1 MAEALTSIQLTSLP
15 RISQGKV
22 RDLFSLPDG
31 GNPTLLF
38 VTSVFLTVDAFPDR
52 ISAYDVILKN
62 GIPTKGAI
70 LTLLSAKWFEVL
82 SSRVP
87 GLKHHFL
94 HLGPPPASGL
104 SQEEQQMLRGRSMTV
119 RRLKIFPIEAIV
131 RGYVTGSA
139 WNEYQETQTIHGL
152 PQPAGLKRCERL
164 PKPIYTPST
173 KAELGDKDV
182 NISPD
187 EARGIVG
194 DKYADRLEE
203 LALAC
208 YNAGA
213 AYAEER
219 GIIIADTKFE
229 FGLDEETDDIYLVD
243 EVLTPDSSRFW
254 SKADYETGRDQDSFD
269 KQVLRN
275 WLTDNGLK
283 GKPDVEMPP
292 EVVEKT
298 KGRYTEVFKLMTG
311 ESLEDVLKAAN

>member
-1 MAEALTSIQLTSLP
+1 MASEVLASIPITSLP

-22 RDLFSLPDG
+22 RDLFALPDG
-31 GNPTLLF
+31 DKPTLLF
-38 VTSVFLTVDAFPDR
+38 ATSDR

-70 LTLLSAKWFEVL
+70 LTLISAKWFDVL

-94 HLGPPPASGL
+94 HLGPPPSAGL
-104 SQEEQQMLRGRSMTV
+104 TPEEEKMLRGRSMTV

-139 WNEYQETQTIHGL
+139 WTEYEKSQTIHDL
-152 PQPAGLKRCERL
+152 PQPAGLARCERL

-173 KAELGDKDV
+173 KAELGDKDL

-187 EARGIVG
+187 EARKIVG
-194 DKYADRLEE
+194 DKYASRIEE

-229 FGLDEETDDIYLVD
+229 FGLDEETDEIYLVD

-254 SKADYETGRDQDSFD
+254 SKADYQVGRDQDSFD

-275 WLTDNGLK
+275 WLTENGLK
-283 GKPDVEMPP
+283 GKPDVEMPAD
-292 EVVEKT
+292 VVEKT
-298 KGRYTEVFKLMTG
+298 KARYTEVFERLTDN
-311 ESLEDVLKAAN
+311 SLEDALKKLAN

>member
-1 MAEALTSIQLTSLP
+1 MASEVLTSIPLTSLP
-15 RISQGKV
+15 RIAKGKV
-22 RDLFSLPDG
+22 RDLFALPDG
-31 GNPTLLF
+31 DKPTLLF
-38 VTSVFLTVDAFPDR
+38 ATSDR

-70 LTLLSAKWFEVL
+70 LTLISAKWFEVL
-82 SSRVP
+82 ASRVP

-94 HLGPPPASGL
+94 HLGPPPSSGL
-104 SQEEQQMLRGRSMTV
+104 TQEEEQMLRGRSMTV
-119 RRLKIFPIEAIV
+119 RRLKIFPIEAI
-131 RGYVTGSA
+131 GKLSFPLWGSSA
-139 WNEYQETQTIHGL
+139 WTEYQKTQTIHDL
-152 PQPAGLKRCERL
+152 PQPAGLAQCERL

-173 KAELGDKDV
+173 KAELGDKDI

-187 EARGIVG
+187 EARKIVG
-194 DKYADRLEE
+194 DKYASRIEE

-229 FGLDEETDDIYLVD
+229 FGLDEETDEVYLVD

-254 SKADYETGRDQDSFD
+254 SKTDYEVD

-275 WLTDNGLK
+275 WLTENGLK
-283 GKPDVEMPP
+283 GKDDVEMPA

-298 KGRYTEVFKLMTG
+298 KARYTEVFERLTDN
-311 ESLEDVLKAAN
+311 SLEDALKKL

>member
-1 MAEALTSIQLTSLP
+1 MSADILTSIPLTSLP

-22 RDLFSLPDG
+22 RDLFELPNGDK
-31 GNPTLLF
+31 PTLLF
-38 VTSVFLTVDAFPDR
+38 VTSDR

-62 GIPTKGAI
+62 GIPTKGTI

-82 SSRVP
+82 SANVP

-94 HLGPPPASGL
+94 HLGPPATPGL
-104 SQEEQQMLRGRSMTV
+104 VTPEEQKMLRGRSMTV
-119 RRLKIFPIEAIV
+119 RRLKVFPIEAIV
-131 RGYVTGSA
+131 RGYITGSA
-139 WNEYQETQTIHGL
+139 WAEYQKTQTIHGL
-152 PQPAGLKRCERL
+152 PGPVGLQHCSRL
-164 PKPIYTPST
+164 PEPIYTPST
-173 KAELGDKDV
+173 KAELGDKDI
-182 NISPD
+182 NISPE
-187 EARGIVG
+187 EARKIVG
-194 DKYADRLEE
+194 EKYADRIEQ

-208 YNAGA
+208 YKAGA

-229 FGLDEETDDIYLVD
+229 FALDEETDEIYLVD

-254 SKADYETGRDQDSFD
+254 SKADYEVGREQDSFD

-275 WLTDNGLK
+275 WLTANGLK

-298 KGRYTEVFKLMTG
+298 KGRYSEVFKLLTG
-311 ESLEDVLKAAN
+311 ETLEEALAKLDA

>member
-1 MAEALTSIQLTSLP
+1 MVSEALTSVPLASLP
-15 RISQGKV
+15 RVSQGKV
-22 RDLFSLPDG
+22 RDLFALPGDQK
-31 GNPTLLF
+31 PTLLF
-38 VTSVFLTVDAFPDR
+38 VTSDR

-62 GIPTKGAI
+62 GIPSKGII

-94 HLGPPPASGL
+94 HLGPPRVPGIVTPD
-104 SQEEQQMLRGRSMTV
+104 EEKLLRGRSMTV
-119 RRLKIFPIEAIV
+119 RRLKVFPVEAIV

-139 WNEYQETQTIHGL
+139 WAEYQKSQTIHGL
-152 PQPAGLKRCERL
+152 PQPAGLARCERL
-164 PKPIYTPST
+164 PQPIYTPST
-173 KAELGDKDV
+173 KAELGQKDI
-182 NISPD
+182 NISPE
-187 EARGIVG
+187 EAKAIVG
-194 DKYADRLEE
+194 AKYAARIEE

-208 YNAGA
+208 YKAGA

-229 FGLDEETDDIYLVD
+229 FALDEETDEIYLVD

-254 SKADYETGRDQDSFD
+254 SKADYQVGRDQDSFD

-275 WLTDNGLK
+275 WLTENGLK
-283 GKPDVEMPP
+283 EKPDVEMAP

-298 KGRYTEVFKLMTG
+298 KARYTEVFERLTG
-311 ESLEDVLKAAN
+311 TTLEYALKDLEN

>member
-1 MAEALTSIQLTSLP
+1 MSSEALTTIPLTSLT
-15 RISQGKV
+15 RLSQGKV
-22 RDLFSLPDG
+22 RDLFILPDG
-31 GNPTLLF
+31 QTLLF
-38 VTSVFLTVDAFPDR
+38 VTSDR

-62 GIPTKGAI
+62 GISSKGHI
-70 LTLLSAKWFEVL
+70 LTLLSAKWFQVL

-94 HLGPPPASGL
+94 SLTPPPAPEVVAP
-104 SQEEQQMLRGRSMTV
+104 EERDMLRGRSMIV

-139 WNEYQETQTIHGL
+139 WAEYEKDQTIHGL
-152 PQPAGLKRCERL
+152 AQTAGLSRCEQL
-164 PKPIYTPST
+164 PQPIYTPST
-173 KAELGDKDV
+173 KAELGDKDI
-182 NISPD
+182 NISP
-187 EARGIVG
+187 EQAREIVG
-194 DKYADRLEE
+194 DQYASRIEE

-208 YNAGA
+208 YKAGA

-229 FGLDEETDDIYLVD
+229 FGLDEETDEIYLVD

-254 SKADYETGRDQDSFD
+254 SKADYQVGREQDSFD

-275 WLTDNGLK
+275 WLTSNGLK
-283 GKPDVEMPP
+283 GKEGVAMPP

-298 KGRYTEVFKLMTG
+298 KGRYLEVYERLTG
-311 ESLEDVLKAAN
+311 QTLEEALKNLD

>member
-1 MAEALTSIQLTSLP
+1 MASEALTAIPLSSLP
-15 RISQGKV
+15 KISQGKV

-31 GNPTLLF
+31 EEPRLLF
-38 VTSVFLTVDAFPDR
+38 VTSDR

-62 GIPTKGAI
+62 GIPSKGII

-87 GLKHHFL
+87 GLKHHFI
-94 HLGPPPASGL
+94 HLGPPPASGFTP
-104 SQEEQQMLRGRSMTV
+104 EEARILRGRSMTV

-139 WNEYQETQTIHGL
+139 WAEYEKSQTIHGL
-152 PQPAGLKRCERL
+152 PQPAGLLRCAQL
-164 PKPIYTPST
+164 PQPIYTPST
-173 KAELGDKDV
+173 KAELGDKDI
-182 NISPD
+182 NISPE
-187 EARGIVG
+187 EARKIVG
-194 DKYADRLEE
+194 DKYASQIEE

-208 YNAGA
+208 YKAGA

-229 FGLDEETDDIYLVD
+229 FGLDEETNEIYLVD

-254 SKADYETGRDQDSFD
+254 SKTDYQVGRDQDSFD

-298 KGRYTEVFKLMTG
+298 KARYTEVYERLT
-311 ESLEDVLKAAN
+311 ESTLQEGLERLAA

>member
-1 MAEALTSIQLTSLP
+1 MAVETLTSIPLASLP
-15 RISQGKV
+15 KLSQGKV
-22 RDLFSLPDG
+22 RDLYSLPDEK
-31 GNPTLLF
+31 TLLF
-38 VTSVFLTVDAFPDR
+38 VTSDR

-62 GIPTKGAI
+62 GVSSKGQI

-82 SSRVP
+82 AAGVP

-94 HLGPPPASGL
+94 QLGPPSTAGVITA
-104 SQEEQQMLRGRSMTV
+104 EERSMLRGRSMTV
-119 RRLKIFPIEAIV
+119 RRLKIFPVEAIV

-139 WNEYQETQTIHGL
+139 WAEYEKTQTIHGL
-152 PQPAGLKRCERL
+152 PQPAGLARCEKL
-164 PKPIYTPST
+164 PQPIYTPST
-173 KAELGDKDV
+173 KAEIGEKDE

-187 EARGIVG
+187 EARKIVG
-194 DKYADRLEE
+194 DKYAARIEE

-229 FGLDEETDDIYLVD
+229 FGLDEETDEVYLVD

-254 SKADYETGRDQDSFD
+254 SKADYQVGREQDSFD

-275 WLTDNGLK
+275 WLTANGLK
-283 GKPDVEMPP
+283 GKQDVEMTP

-298 KGRYTEVFKLMTG
+298 RDRYLEVYKLLTG
-311 ESLEDVLKAAN
+311 TTMEETLKSIQE

>member
-1 MAEALTSIQLTSLP
+1 MASGALTSIPLDSLP
-15 RISQGKV
+15 RLSQGKV

-31 GNPTLLF
+31 EKPTLLF
-38 VTSVFLTVDAFPDR
+38 VTSDR
-52 ISAYDVILKN
+52 ISAYDVILNN
-62 GIPTKGAI
+62 GIPNKGKI

-94 HLGPPPASGL
+94 HLGPPSMPGL
-104 SQEEQQMLRGRSMTV
+104 VPPEEEQMLRGRSMTV

-139 WNEYQETQTIHGL
+139 WAEYEKTQTIHGL
-152 PQPAGLKRCERL
+152 SQPAGLARCERL
-164 PKPIYTPST
+164 PQPIYTPST
-173 KAELGDKDV
+173 KAELGDKDI
-182 NISPD
+182 NISP
-187 EARGIVG
+187 EEGRKIVG
-194 DKYADRLEE
+194 DKYASRIEE

-208 YNAGA
+208 YKAGA

-229 FGLDEETDDIYLVD
+229 FGLDEETDEIYLVD

-254 SKADYETGRDQDSFD
+254 SKADYQVGREQDSFD

-283 GKPDVEMPP
+283 GKEGVEMPP

-298 KGRYTEVFKLMTG
+298 KGRYTEVFELLTG
-311 ESLEDVLKAAN
+311 TSLEDALKTLT

>member
-1 MAEALTSIQLTSLP
+1 MASDPITSINLTSLP
-15 RISQGKV
+15 KVSQGKV
-22 RDLFSLPDG
+22 RDLFSLPEDEK
-31 GNPTLLF
+31 PRLLF
-38 VTSVFLTVDAFPDR
+38 VTSDR
-52 ISAYDVILKN
+52 ISAYDVILKS
-62 GIPTKGAI
+62 GIPSKGII

-94 HLGPPPASGL
+94 HLGPPSGVVTPD
-104 SQEEQQMLRGRSMTV
+104 EAQMLQGRSMTV

-131 RGYVTGSA
+131 RGYVTGSGWA
-139 WNEYQETQTIHGL
+139 EYEKNQTIHGL
-152 PQPAGLKRCERL
+152 PQPSGLARCERL
-164 PKPIYTPST
+164 PEPIYTPST
-173 KAELGDKDV
+173 KAELGEKDI

-187 EARGIVG
+187 EARKIVG
-194 DKYADRLEE
+194 DKYASRIEE

-208 YNAGA
+208 YKAGA

-229 FGLDEETDDIYLVD
+229 FGVDEETDEIYLVD

-254 SKADYETGRDQDSFD
+254 SKADYQVGREQDSFD

-275 WLTDNGLK
+275 WLVDNGLK

-292 EVVEKT
+292 EVVNKT
-298 KGRYTEVFKLMTG
+298 KARYTEVYERLTGSTLEEGLAKL
-311 ESLEDVLKAAN
+311 AA

>member
-1 MAEALTSIQLTSLP
+1 MASEALTAIPLSSL
-15 RISQGKV
+15 RKLSQGKV

-31 GNPTLLF
+31 DKPTLLF
-38 VTSVFLTVDAFPDR
+38 VTSDR

-62 GIPTKGAI
+62 GIPSKGII

-87 GLKHHFL
+87 GLKHHFI
-94 HLGPPPASGL
+94 HLGPPSASGITP
-104 SQEEQQMLRGRSMTV
+104 EEERMLRGRSMTV

-139 WNEYQETQTIHGL
+139 WVEYEKSQTIHGL
-152 PQPAGLKRCERL
+152 PQPAGLPRCAQL
-164 PKPIYTPST
+164 PQPIYTPST
-173 KAELGDKDV
+173 KAELGDKDI
-182 NISPD
+182 NISPE
-187 EARGIVG
+187 EARKIVG
-194 DKYADRLEE
+194 DKYASRIEE

-208 YNAGA
+208 YKAGA

-229 FGLDEETDDIYLVD
+229 FGLDEETDEIYLVD

-254 SKADYETGRDQDSFD
+254 SKTDYHVGREQDSFD

-283 GKPDVEMPP
+283 GKQDVEMPP

-298 KGRYTEVFKLMTG
+298 KARYTEVYERLTG
-311 ESLEDVLKAAN
+311 STLQEGLEELVA